1 MFESVTYVPG
11 MKCYPSV
18 RQGKMRSGQ
27 GNFVS
32 SSTRRMAT
40 SILHQAVGAT
50 SKRVFRGISR
60 AMWTPRGHSIVRS
73 WPDRIDRQAG
83 TENVR
88 PACLKC
94 VPRSSQ
100 LDADLTAV
108 AAFSISAATACGCET
123 YTA

>member
-1 MFESVTYVPG
+1 MCRNEVLPLSQEGQNALWPREFRQFEH
-11 MKCYPSV
+11 
-18 RQGKMRSGQ
+18 
-27 GNFVS
+27 
-32 SSTRRMAT
+32 AT
-40 SILHQAVGAT
+40 NGDALILHQAVGAT

-94 VPRSSQ
+94 DPRSSQ